1 MKKIIAFVFTL
12 LFITTQLKADDSGT
26 IFVKALTDDII
37 KNVLSSNIPDD
48 EKIKIFHDRFQKD
61 LDITTIGKHVVG
73 TYWKKASKEEQ
84 QEFIDAFFDFA
95 TKSWADKFNLYTGQ
109 ELVFT
114 GTRPAKS
121 NQLFVDS
128 TVKGN
133 PPAEVSWR
141 LKKEGNT
148 YKITDIII
156 EHVSM
161 VKSYRDEYVS
171 FLQKNGGKLPV
182 LTKTLKEKSA
192 TFKFTGNK

>member
-1 MKKIIAFVFTL
+1 MKKLLAFIFTL
-12 LFITTQLKADDSGT
+12 FFISAPLKADEGG
-26 IFVKALTDDII
+26 IAFVKALTDDII
-37 KNVLSSNIPDD
+37 KNVLSSNIPDE

-84 QEFIDAFFDFA
+84 EEFIGAFFDFA

-109 ELVFT
+109 ELAFT
-114 GTRPAKS
+114 GSRPAKS

-128 TVKGN
+128 IVKGN

-141 LKKEGNT
+141 LKKQGNT

-171 FLQKNGGKLPV
+171 FLQKNGGKLPT

-192 TFKFTGNK
+192 AFKLTGNK

>member
-1 MKKIIAFVFTL
+1 MKKLMAFIFTL
-12 LFITTQLKADDSGT
+12 FFISTPLKADEGAIS
-26 IFVKALTDDII
+26 FVKTLTDDII
-37 KNVLSSNIPDD
+37 KNVLSSNIPDE

-109 ELVFT
+109 ELSFT
-114 GTRPAKS
+114 GTRSAKS

-128 TVKGN
+128 VVKGN

-141 LKKEGNT
+141 LKKQGNT

-171 FLQKNGGKLPV
+171 FLQKNGGKLTT

-192 TFKFTGNK
+192 AFKLTNTK